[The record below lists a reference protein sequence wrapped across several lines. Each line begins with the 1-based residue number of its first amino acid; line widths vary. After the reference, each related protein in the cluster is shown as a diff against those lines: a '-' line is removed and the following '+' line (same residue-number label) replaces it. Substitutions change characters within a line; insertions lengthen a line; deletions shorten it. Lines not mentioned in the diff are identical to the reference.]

1 MGDVVDSESEG
12 NQSQPRENSSLV
24 VFIRSGIFSMK
35 IMLEIQL
42 KLQIKLF
49 LLPKLAVIRLKSDY
63 VIDLRQSKC

>member
-1 MGDVVDSESEG
+1 MGDVVDSKSEG